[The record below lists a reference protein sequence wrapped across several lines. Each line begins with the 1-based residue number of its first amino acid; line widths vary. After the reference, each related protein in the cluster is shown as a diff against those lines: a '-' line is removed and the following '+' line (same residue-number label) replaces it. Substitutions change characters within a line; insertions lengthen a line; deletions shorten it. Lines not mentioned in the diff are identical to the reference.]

1 MSRDRSDINS
11 QDIFIQFIWIKMAD
25 YKVIEMDLSHKWWDK
40 WFVVA
45 DLTIDILLHD
55 YNYFSMTSV
64 YLFTEGDVTKKQF
77 IVRKPRRN
85 LQGFWSKCDVVGFI
99 DDLGGLLSEVHKLC
113 RNDIYCVTDQRV
125 LGRDLVERQ
134 KIFAFFTSDSAEKT
148 QQMEKFLNEH
158 NFLFLMADDVPFTD

>member
-1 MSRDRSDINS
+1 
-11 QDIFIQFIWIKMAD
+11 MAD
-25 YKVIEMDLSHKWWDK
+25 YKVIEMDLGHKWWDK
-40 WFVVA
+40 WFVVG

-64 YLFTEGDVTKKQF
+64 YLLMEGDVAKKQF
-77 IVRKPRRN
+77 IVRKPHRN

-99 DDLGGLLSEVHKLC
+99 DDLGGLLSEVYKFC
-113 RNDIYCVTDQRV
+113 GNDIYCVTDQRV
-125 LGRDLVERQ
+125 LGRDFEEQQ
-134 KIFAFFTSDSAEKT
+134 KIFAFFISDSAEKM